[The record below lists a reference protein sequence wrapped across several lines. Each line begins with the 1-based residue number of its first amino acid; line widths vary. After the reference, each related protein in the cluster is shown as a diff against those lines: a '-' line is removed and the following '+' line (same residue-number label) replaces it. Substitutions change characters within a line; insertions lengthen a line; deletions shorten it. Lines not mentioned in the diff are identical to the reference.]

1 MQLPVDHLLVPC
13 TNRKSFPATLSLRRH
28 ADIDG
33 WLAALAAASCATT
46 ARCLYMG
53 TGWSRV
59 LRAAEKIRPGQTWVA
74 SAGLGL
80 RRIDDRV
87 PAYAATFQ
95 PGHPDSIPG
104 VTSQDPTAAQAWWS
118 TLSGPR
124 WWKRLAGDGLTVV
137 QLSEN
142 YLRALEPGLIALSQ
156 AIPGRMLIISP
167 GMVGESSPLA
177 PCILPIDTRIEHL
190 VSTTRGDAGPS
201 ALGWLAEQYRPSVG
215 WNVERL
221 YDLCRKTMAAQPP
234 IRQWHRQPLD
244 DRGVIAFICKLRA
257 QANTRVSASSV
268 LRHLRDA
275 GFACEQSRL
284 RKLFQDVVTR
294 A

>member
-1 MQLPVDHLLVPC
+1 VQLPIEHILVPC
-13 TNRKSFPATLSLRRH
+13 TNRKFFP
-28 ADIDG
+28 
-33 WLAALAAASCATT
+33 AALALRKFANVNKWMDACANAPCATT
-46 ARCLYMG
+46 ARILYMG

-59 LRAAEKIRPGQTWVA
+59 LRSVEMIRPRQTWVA

-80 RRIDDRV
+80 IHIDKHV
-87 PAYAATFQ
+87 PPYAATFQ

-124 WWKRLAGDGLTVV
+124 WWKRLAGDGITVV
-137 QLSEN
+137 QLSES

-167 GMVGESSPLA
+167 GMVGKSSPLA
-177 PCILPIDTRIEHL
+177 SCILPIDTRIEHL
-190 VSTTRGDAGPS
+190 VSTTRGDVGPS
-201 ALGWLAEQYRPSVG
+201 ALIWLAEQYRPSVG

-221 YDLCRKTMAAQPP
+221 YDLCRRKMAEQPP

-244 DRGVIAFICKLRA
+244 DNRVIEFIRKLRV

-284 RKLFQDVVTR
+284 RKLFQEVVAR